1 MYLYKQKKMMD
12 EIVVRRFVNHADVNK
27 QDNLTLCSE
36 WKGNTCTVF
45 IFGQNIALKGEVSI

>member
-1 MYLYKQKKMMD
+1 MD